1 MEFHER
7 FEETKLY
14 PYLCQR
20 FDVDLKYLVKEHKE
34 LDKLRSDIFEKFEKV
49 SSYNSNFF
57 LVFIISSSISIL
69 KAHQVW
75 LEASPCL
82 LVESSW

>member
-14 PYLCQR
+14 PYLCRR

-34 LDKLRSDIFEKFEKV
+34 LDKLRSEILERFEKV
-49 SSYNSNFF
+49 
-57 LVFIISSSISIL
+57 
-69 KAHQVW
+69 
-75 LEASPCL
+75 E
-82 LVESSW
+82 